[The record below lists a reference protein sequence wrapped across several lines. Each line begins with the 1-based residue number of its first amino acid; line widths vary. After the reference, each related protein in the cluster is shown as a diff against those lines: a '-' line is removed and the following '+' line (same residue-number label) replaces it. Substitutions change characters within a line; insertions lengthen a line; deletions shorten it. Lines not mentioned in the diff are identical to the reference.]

1 MQFQYNHCDAA
12 ECACP
17 KGRNYSK
24 DSGDWEII
32 KCKFCG
38 ANGAHAKCRNGDI
51 EKTLDCENCVKNAFS
66 IQEMGSRCSQ
76 NIDNKISGCENND
89 STSTNNEM
97 QNYRLTNFFD
107 TADFEAKP
115 PPFPWLVW
123 DFVKMLWLLF
133 LQFDWTPLVE
143 NIKVHYYYDTR
154 IQIK

>member
-1 MQFQYNHCDAA
+1 MHNSVLNSIFISKSIPYPFLDWEKEDGAFKSLQFQYNHCDAA

-24 DSGDWEII
+24 ESGDWEII

-76 NIDNKISGCENND
+76 NIDNKISGCEDND

-115 PPFPWLVW
+115 PPFPWLV
-123 DFVKMLWLLF
+123 
-133 LQFDWTPLVE
+133 
-143 NIKVHYYYDTR
+143 
-154 IQIK
+154 